1 MRQDGRCLRQP
12 CLAKESLLIVDSL
25 RVFSATEPKLRGN
38 LNFPHLFCSVSVD
51 CGDLPCLCFGE
62 RRYSALGCV

>member
-12 CLAKESLLIVDSL
+12 CLAKESLVIVDSL
-25 RVFSATEPKLRGN
+25 RVFSASEPKLRGN

-51 CGDLPCLCFGE
+51 CGDLP
-62 RRYSALGCV
+62 